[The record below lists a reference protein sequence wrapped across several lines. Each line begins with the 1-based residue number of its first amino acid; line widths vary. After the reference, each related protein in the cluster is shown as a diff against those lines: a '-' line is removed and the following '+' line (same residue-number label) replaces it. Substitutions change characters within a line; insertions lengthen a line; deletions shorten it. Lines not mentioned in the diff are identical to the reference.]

1 MFYLFYNFISVFLLV
16 PVCLFTVYRSVRL
29 NWPLALAP
37 RFGLIPAAELA
48 KIRGRQV
55 ILLHAVSVGEV
66 FAARTLVKTLRT
78 RYPDHALVVSTG
90 TETGRQTALA
100 LPEVDLCIYFPFD
113 FLPSVRLMLIQLQ
126 PCIVIVMETEIWP
139 NFTREIA
146 RRKVP
151 LVMANGR
158 ISDRSYGRYLKLG
171 WFFRHALQNFTLLC
185 MQSETVKERII
196 NIGAPPGRV
205 VVAGNLKFDLALR
218 LVTANEK
225 AELRRHYNIP
235 VESLVIVAG
244 STHSG
249 EEEMLLEIYRELQAE
264 FGNFFLVLAPRHPQR
279 SREVSE
285 LLEKSGV
292 SFRRFTEQKNTGMV
306 ELRSGELLLVDTVG
320 ELMNLYCLADV
331 GFVGG
336 SMVPKGG
343 HNLLEPA
350 SCGLP
355 VVFGPY
361 MANFRDIASLVIDSQ
376 AGIQVGSKAEL
387 TAALRLMLV
396 DQDKRCKLGSNGR
409 EMIRLH
415 GGSTQKHLEQL
426 SSLMAH

>member
-1 MFYLFYNFISVFLLV
+1 M
-16 PVCLFTVYRSVRL
+16 
-29 NWPLALAP
+29 
-37 RFGLIPAAELA
+37 
-48 KIRGRQV
+48 
-55 ILLHAVSVGEV
+55 
-66 FAARTLVKTLRT
+66 
-78 RYPDHALVVSTG
+78 
-90 TETGRQTALA
+90 
-100 LPEVDLCIYFPFD
+100 
-113 FLPSVRLMLIQLQ
+113 
-126 PCIVIVMETEIWP
+126 
-139 NFTREIA
+139 
-146 RRKVP
+146 
-151 LVMANGR
+151 MANGR
-158 ISDRSYGRYLKLG
+158 ISDRSYGRYLKLS

-185 MQSETVKERII
+185 MQSETFKERII

-218 LVTANEK
+218 QVTANDK
-225 AELRRHYNIP
+225 TELRRRYNVP
-235 VESLVIVAG
+235 AESLVIVAG

-249 EEEMLLEIYRELQAE
+249 EEELLLEIYRELQAE
-264 FGNFFLVLAPRHPQR
+264 FGNLFLVLAPRHPQR

-292 SFRRFTEQKNTGMV
+292 SFRRFTEQKNAGKV

-320 ELMNLYCLADV
+320 ELMNLYSLADG

-355 VVFGPY
+355 VVFGPF

-376 AGIQVGSKAEL
+376 AGIQVNSKAEL
-387 TAALRLMLV
+387 SAALRLMLAEP
-396 DQDKRCKLGSNGR
+396 DERRRLGSNGR
-409 EMIRLH
+409 DMIRLH
-415 GGSTQKHLEQL
+415 GGSVEKHLEQL